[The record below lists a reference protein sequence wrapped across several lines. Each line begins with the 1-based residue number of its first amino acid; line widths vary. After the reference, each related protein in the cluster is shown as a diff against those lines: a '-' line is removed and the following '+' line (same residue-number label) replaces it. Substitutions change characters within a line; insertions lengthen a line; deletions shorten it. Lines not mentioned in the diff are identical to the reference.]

1 MERVWRPWRMA
12 YIKGPERHD
21 SCFLCDAAAA
31 APDTDDDLYVLAR
44 GERAFVILN
53 LYPYNT
59 GHLMVAPYRHVGEL
73 DELAHP
79 EYDEIWSWTR
89 RAVAALRE
97 ASQPQGFNIG
107 INLGEV
113 AGAGVPGHF
122 HLHVVP
128 RWGGVTTF
136 MYGVGDAK
144 VFPDMLGV
152 TSARLKPLLSTTDD
166 SARQVTAS
174 GDCRH

>member
-1 MERVWRPWRMA
+1 MERLWRPWRMA
-12 YIKGPERHD
+12 YIKGEERQ
-21 SCFLCDAAAA
+21 STCFLCDAAEATS
-31 APDTDDDLYVLAR
+31 DRDDDLLVLGRSEHTFA
-44 GERAFVILN
+44 ILN
-53 LYPYNT
+53 IYPYNT

-73 DELAHP
+73 DELEHP
-79 EYDEIWSWTR
+79 EYDEIWQWTR

-128 RWGGVTTF
+128 RWGGDTNF
-136 MYGVGDAK
+136 MPVVGDAK
-144 VFPDMLGV
+144 VLPEMLAE
-152 TSARLKPLLSTTDD
+152 TYDRLKPLL
-166 SARQVTAS
+166 A
-174 GDCRH
+174 